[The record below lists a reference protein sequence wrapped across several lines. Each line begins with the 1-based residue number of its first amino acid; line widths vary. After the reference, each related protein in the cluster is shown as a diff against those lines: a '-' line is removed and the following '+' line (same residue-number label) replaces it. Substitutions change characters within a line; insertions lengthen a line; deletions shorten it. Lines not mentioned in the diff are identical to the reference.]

1 MVEAKQLAGILNQ
14 DDPLETLGLVHHV
27 DARNITFRGIGSN
40 MRVQN
45 IVGNTL
51 IPNANLPT
59 GTNRTVGA
67 LYDQVKGRLFFWN
80 WNSTNKH
87 GIYIYTPATG
97 NFVPLII
104 NTIGTNSDVLFLSVS
119 FYCIH
124 HGIIYGDNQQGDIL
138 YFLDGNGK
146 PCKINIDRALASG
159 YGTIRKSYLEVAKEP
174 NDIPPQVCY
183 EDDPTVTVNNM
194 RKKLFVFKARGW
206 FDDHEKATWS
216 QHSEVPLP
224 LNPFSTT
231 TDPDPTKNAD
241 IAIVVQTGAPNVK
254 KIEIAAA
261 VSLGDV
267 FGDFFSVVTLDKAV
281 LGIPDDDVYLFRFYN
296 DKQYNYVETNVNPLL
311 NESILLFDLVPL
323 WAYAMEILNGNTL
336 IYANVT
342 EGYPNITSFTNG
354 TFTTNTAST
363 GENVART
370 NTFFM
375 FMVAQA
381 GKTANGTGNI
391 HAIVAGNVSQGDQ
404 FVVFDNSGSFGYTA
418 LAGASPATVIAGL
431 GAAAVSAGYTI
442 ISSDNNNLYVFKAN
456 AVLVRFNSIAGT
468 NLNVNN
474 TSWDAYDW
482 SSRYDFGLV
491 YYDEKGRTNGVVTNV
506 PLASQTIPYNEV
518 ASVIQLP
525 KFTVSI
531 YHRPP
536 LWATYYSV
544 VRTKNLSKSKFVQWI
559 SDRTFKDTTASSG
572 GQLFSYISIEALNTF
587 VQDNPGSPLSY
598 QFSAGDRITFMKRF
612 TSTFGVPG
620 SIVYSGKDYEIQG
633 QVISPIINGV
643 QQTGQFIKILLPA
656 IDPTFDF
663 GSTGSGILVVNFN
676 NYFIEL
682 YSPAQPV
689 ANGLD
694 AYFEFSQRYAV
705 IDAGTGTQYH
715 QGQTQNQ
722 TANLVTPAIIV
733 TDKGDDYYRTRV
745 INTGVKI
752 VYQIEGGFGPDSNAG
767 EITLGA
773 AVQSQSYND
782 SNIVTGNSPYN
793 NLIGFNITTDTT
805 RQILS
810 VISGSFLFRITGKIV
825 VTWVDD
831 RPGDSYKFSLQ
842 NNLGVETVL
851 VPVFD
856 NSVANTFSFDVDTTF
871 TLSAGQRIF
880 ILGISIPNVD
890 HTRSFTST
898 QLTITAQQAYAQG
911 VIDPN
916 FSDFYKSSV
925 NSNGRELI
933 ADPNAL
939 QVNYPTLLRWGQQYL
954 VDTNINQSN
963 RFYTTDFDTIDR
975 GKGAIRKLKVRD
987 RILRGWQDRYCF
999 QMGIYSKFIQDSGGQ
1014 NTLTTTDDIIT
1025 ANNVQYYEGEY
1036 GVGTRPESIVH
1047 GKIQDYFPDYIRGVF
1062 VRLSGDGNVNLSEL
1076 YKGQYTLKS
1085 LVTPYNKQWF
1095 VPGSGATA
1103 SIIGAYDFF
1112 EEDYIFC
1119 LQGGVSDLSIDDP
1132 ISITPYTSSFNE
1144 PRNAFKSPVDY
1155 NPEWIVNYEDKI
1167 VCFLNGNM
1175 YVHNN
1180 TTNYSNFF
1188 GVQYDSS
1195 ITLVFNKD
1203 AAIKKTFESIRYQ
1216 ANQYWI
1222 AKNLGDVLTSQPNP
1236 QTGFDQISKFFQE
1249 DFTIEEGV
1257 YFNALL
1263 RDANSGQDPVVAL
1276 WEGDFLKGVW
1286 VKIKLTYTGNKLAF
1300 LYAPAIGYE
1309 VSQRN
1314 FK

>member
-14 DDPLETLGLVHHV
+14 DDPFETLPLVHHV
-27 DARNITFRGIGSN
+27 DARNVTFRGNGAN
-40 MRVQN
+40 MRVQT
-45 IVGNTL
+45 IPGNTL
-51 IPNANLPT
+51 VPNANLPT
-59 GTNRTVGA
+59 GINRTVGA

-87 GIYIYTPATG
+87 GIYIYTPSTG

-104 NTIGTNSDVLFLSVS
+104 NTVGTNSDALFLSVS

-146 PCKINIDRALASG
+146 PCKINIDRALANG

-183 EDDPTVTVNNM
+183 EDDPTVTVNDL
-194 RKKLFVFKARGW
+194 RKHLYIVKSRQW
-206 FDDHEKATWS
+206 FDDHEKSTWS

-296 DKQYNYVETNVNPLL
+296 DKQYNYVETNINPLL

-323 WAYAMEILNGNTL
+323 WASAMEILNGNTL
-336 IYANVT
+336 IYGNIT

-375 FMVAQA
+375 FMVAQF

-391 HAIVAGNVSQGDQ
+391 HAIVAGHVSQGDQ

-431 GAAAVSAGYTI
+431 GAAAVTAGYTI
-442 ISSDNNNLYVFKAN
+442 ISSDNNNLYVFKTN

-506 PLASQTIPYNEV
+506 SLASQTIAYNEV

-525 KFTVSI
+525 KFTVTI

-536 LWATYYSV
+536 LWATSYSV

-559 SDRTFKDTTASSG
+559 SDRTFKDTTAGTG
-572 GQLFSYISIEALNTF
+572 GQLFAYISIETLNTF
-587 VQDNPGSPLSY
+587 VQDNPGSPLTY
-598 QFSAGDRITFMKRF
+598 QFSAGDRITFMKLF
-612 TSTFGVPG
+612 VATTGFV
-620 SIVYSGKDYEIQG
+620 VSGKDFEIQG
-633 QVISPIINGV
+633 QVLNPVINGV
-643 QQTGQFIKILLPA
+643 EQTGQFVKILLP
-656 IDPTFDF
+656 PTTPFIFDF
-663 GSTGSGILVVNFN
+663 GNSPVFNYN
-676 NYFIEL
+676 NYFIEI

-694 AYFEFSQRYAV
+694 AYFEFSERFAV
-705 IDAGTGTQYH
+705 IDPGTGTQYH

-733 TDKGDDYYRTRV
+733 TDKGDDYYRIRT

-752 VYQIEGGFGPDSNAG
+752 VYQVEGGFGPDSNAG
-767 EITLGA
+767 QITLGC
-773 AVQSQSYND
+773 AVQSQNYND
-782 SNIVTGNSPYN
+782 PRIVTGNSPYD
-793 NLIGFNITTDTT
+793 NLTSFNLATNLT

-810 VISGSFLFRITGKIV
+810 ITSGSFLFRITGKIV

-842 NNLGVETVL
+842 DNTGVETVL

-880 ILGISIPNVD
+880 IFGISIPNVD

-1047 GKIQDYFPDYIRGVF
+1047 GKIQDYFVDYIRGVLL
-1062 VRLSGDGNVNLSEL
+1062 RLSGDGIVNLSEL
-1076 YKGQYTLKS
+1076 YKGQYALKS

-1103 SIIGAYDFF
+1103 SIIGTYDYFN
-1112 EEDYIFC
+1112 EEYISVF
-1119 LQGGVSDLSIDDP
+1119 QGGVNDLGVDDP
-1132 ISITPYTSSFNE
+1132 IIISPNTFSFNE
-1144 PRNAFKSPVDY
+1144 PRNAFTSFYDF
-1155 NPEWIVNYEDKI
+1155 NPEWIASYEDK
-1167 VCFLNGNM
+1167 VVSFLNGNL
-1175 YVHNN
+1175 YIHNSG
-1180 TTNYSNFF
+1180 TNSNFY
-1188 GVQYDSS
+1188 GTQYDSS
-1195 ITLVFNKD
+1195 ITLIFNKD

-1216 ANQYWI
+1216 ANQYWV

-1236 QTGFDQISKFFQE
+1236 QTGFDQISKFFQV

-1276 WEGDFLKGVW
+1276 WEGDWLKGTW
-1286 VKIKLTYTGNKLAF
+1286 IKFKFTYSGGQF
-1300 LYAPAIGYE
+1300 SWLYAPALGYE

>member
-1 MVEAKQLAGILNQ
+1 MTEAKQLAGILNL
-14 DDPLETLGLVHHV
+14 DDPFEVTPLTHHV
-27 DARNITFRGIGSN
+27 NARNITFRGMGNN
-40 MRVQN
+40 MRVQT
-45 IVGNTL
+45 VPGTTL
-51 IPNANLPT
+51 IPNANLPDT
-59 GTNRTVGA
+59 GINRTIGA
-67 LYDQVKGRLFFWN
+67 HYDQIKGRLFIFN

-87 GIYIYTPATG
+87 GIYIYTPSTG
-97 NFVPLII
+97 TFVPLII
-104 NTIGTNSDVLFLSVS
+104 NTVGTNADALFLSLTFS
-119 FYCIH
+119 CIH

-146 PCKINIDRALASG
+146 PCKINIDRALAGG
-159 YGTIRKSYLEVAKEP
+159 YGTIRRPYLEVAKEP
-174 NDIPPQVCY
+174 FDIPPQVCY
-183 EDDPTVTVNNM
+183 EDDPLATVNNL
-194 RKKLFVFKARGW
+194 RKKLYVFKARGW

-241 IAIVVQTGAPNVK
+241 IAIVVQTGPPNVK
-254 KIEIAAA
+254 KIEIAGA
-261 VSLGDV
+261 VSSGDV
-267 FGDFFSVVTLDKAV
+267 FGDFFSIVTLDKAA

-296 DKQYNYVETNVNPLL
+296 DKQYNYVETNENPLL

-354 TFTTNTAST
+354 IQTTNVASA
-363 GENVART
+363 GENIART
-370 NTFFM
+370 NTFFT
-375 FMVAQA
+375 FMAAQF

-391 HAIVAGNVSQGDQ
+391 HIVVAGNVSQGDQ
-404 FVVFDNSGSFGYTA
+404 FVVFDNTTSFGYTA
-418 LAGASPATVIAGL
+418 LAGTSPATIIAGL
-431 GAAAVSAGYTI
+431 AAAATGAGYTV

-468 NLNVNN
+468 NLNINN

-482 SSRYDFGLV
+482 SSRYDFGIV

-506 PLASQTIPYNEV
+506 PMASQTIPYTEV

-536 LWATYYSV
+536 VWATYYSV
-544 VRTKNLSKSKFVQWI
+544 VRTKNLSKSKLVQWI
-559 SDRTFKDTTASSG
+559 SDRTFKDTTAGAG
-572 GQLFSYISIEALNTF
+572 GQLFAYISIETLNTF
-587 VQDNPGSPLSY
+587 VQDNPGSPLTY
-598 QFSAGDRITFMKRF
+598 QFSAGDRITFMKLF
-612 TSTFGVPG
+612 VGATGFVVT
-620 SIVYSGKDYEIQG
+620 GKDFEIQG
-633 QVISPIINGV
+633 QVLDPIING
-643 QQTGQFIKILLPA
+643 QQQLGQFVKILLP
-656 IDPTFDF
+656 PTTPFIFDF
-663 GSTGSGILVVNFN
+663 GNSAVFNYN
-676 NYFIEL
+676 NYFIEI

-694 AYFEFSQRYAV
+694 AYFEFSERFAI

-722 TANLVTPAIIV
+722 TPDLVTPAVIV
-733 TDKGDDYYRTRV
+733 TDKGDDYYRIRT

-767 EITLGA
+767 QITLGA
-773 AVQSQSYND
+773 AVQSQNYND
-782 SNIVTGNSPYN
+782 PRIVTGNSPYN
-793 NLIGFNITTDTT
+793 NLTGFNLVTNTT

-810 VISGSFLFRITGKIV
+810 ITSGSFLFRITGKIV

-842 NNLGVETVL
+842 DNTGAETVL

-880 ILGISIPNVD
+880 IFGISIPNVD

-911 VIDPN
+911 IIDPN

-999 QMGIYSKFIQDSGGQ
+999 QMGIYAKFIQDSGGQ
-1014 NTLTTTDDIIT
+1014 NTLTTTDSIIT
-1025 ANNVQYYEGEY
+1025 SNNVQYYEGEY
-1036 GVGTRPESIVH
+1036 GVGRFPESIVH
-1047 GKIQDYFPDYIRGVF
+1047 GKIQDYFIDYIRGVLL
-1062 VRLSGDGNVNLSEL
+1062 RLSNDGIINLSEL
-1076 YKGQYTLKS
+1076 YKGQYTLKD
-1085 LVTPYNKQWF
+1085 LITPYNKNWF
-1095 VPGSGATA
+1095 VPGSGAPA
-1103 SIIGAYDFF
+1103 KLMGAYDYFN
-1112 EEDYIFC
+1112 EEYIPV
-1119 LQGGVSDLSIDDP
+1119 LQGGVNDLGLSDP
-1132 ISITPYTSSFNE
+1132 IVLPPNTFAFNE
-1144 PRNAFKSPVDY
+1144 PRNAFTSFYDY
-1155 NPEWIVNYEDKI
+1155 NPEFISSYEDKI
-1167 VCFLNGNM
+1167 VSFLNGNL
-1175 YVHNN
+1175 YVHNSA
-1180 TTNYSNFF
+1180 TNSNFH
-1188 GVQYDSS
+1188 GTQYDSS
-1195 ITLVFNKD
+1195 ITLLYNKD
-1203 AAIKKTFESIRYQ
+1203 AAVKKTFESIRYQ
-1216 ANQYWI
+1216 ANNYWI
-1222 AKNLGDVLTSQPNP
+1222 AKAVGDVTTSQPNP
-1236 QTGFDQISKFFQE
+1236 QTGFPQVSRFFQE

-1263 RDANSGQDPVVAL
+1263 RDANSMQNAQIAL

-1286 VKIKLTYTGNKLAF
+1286 VSIKLTYTGNQF
-1300 LYAPAIGYE
+1300 SWVFAPAIGYE
-1309 VSQRN
+1309 ISQRN